1 MLHLKDIFASLNKH
15 EVKYLLCGG
24 LAVNLYG
31 IPRMTADIDLL
42 IEWEENNI
50 ERFEA
55 ALAEHRY
62 KNNLFF
68 QLKTLIPAEV
78 RLKYY
83 QEKNLVAYSFSSDT
97 LRAMTLDV
105 LTHSNI
111 DFADCWARKEIR
123 TLQDVP
129 IYLLSV
135 DDLIALKSFADREQ
149 DHSDIINLKKYYK
162 K

>member
-1 MLHLKDIFASLNKH
+1 MLHLKDIFASLNNH
-15 EVKYLLCGG
+15 QVKYLLCGG

-42 IEWEENNI
+42 IEWEEKNI

-55 ALAEHRY
+55 ALGEHSY
-62 KNNLFF
+62 KKNLFF
-68 QLKTLIPAEV
+68 QLKTLIPAEI

-83 QEKNLVAYSFSSDT
+83 QEKNLVAYSFSSDS

-111 DFADCWARKEIR
+111 EFTECWDRKEVRKI
-123 TLQDVP
+123 QDVSV
-129 IYLLSV
+129 YVLSV
-135 DDLIALKSFADREQ
+135 EDLIALKSFADREQ
-149 DHSDIINLKKYYK
+149 DRSDIINLKQFYK